1 METILTPS
9 NITFVL
15 SIMGIIFGVFLY
27 FKNPQT
33 NSEKQ
38 DALLEQRVQWEKEA
52 TEKRF
57 SDFTVRLNDAMTLA
71 QNHIH
76 TVDTKVD
83 GLINSVNIMNLEMT
97 KAITRL
103 ETTIHERF
111 PKS

>member
-1 METILTPS
+1 M
-9 NITFVL
+9 FVL
-15 SIMGIIFGVFLY
+15 GLLGTLFGVFFY
-27 FKNPQT
+27 FKNPQID
-33 NSEKQ
+33 SDKK

-57 SDFTVRLNDAMTLA
+57 GEFTVRLNDSMALA

-83 GLINSVNIMNLEMT
+83 GLIGSVNAMNLEMT

-111 PKS
+111 PKSHQG

>member
-1 METILTPS
+1 MDILTPS

-38 DALLEQRVQWEKEA
+38 DALLAQQVQWEKEA
-52 TEKRF
+52 NEKRF
-57 SDFTVRLNDAMTLA
+57 AELGARITESMTLA

-83 GLINSVNIMNLEMT
+83 GLIGSVNAMNLEMT